1 MEKIKI
7 SNMDFIPNGMFK
19 ELNNL
24 LAKDDE
30 ETVNVLHSYSVYE
43 TRKPHMSKEQ
53 TEEFKYPCAM
63 NINVKNEVG
72 CIWYSNTNE
81 NGHFHIPKLIF
92 GRFKNGVY
100 NDIDG
105 KYGLSQDC
113 RAIVDN
119 VDKLQFIEKAMFNDD
134 FIELMKM
141 TDVGGLG
148 TIFNHK
154 IISLF
159 RKDFYKYFI

>member
-1 MEKIKI
+1 MNKQ
-7 SNMDFIPNGMFK
+7 
-19 ELNNL
+19 
-24 LAKDDE
+24 
-30 ETVNVLHSYSVYE
+30 
-43 TRKPHMSKEQ
+43 Q
-53 TEEFKYPCAM
+53 TEVFKYPCAM

-81 NGHFHIPKLIF
+81 NGHFNVPKVVF
-92 GRFKNGVY
+92 GVFGKGVY
-100 NDIDG
+100 TDLNG
-105 KYGLSQDC
+105 EYALCQHC
-113 RAIVDN
+113 RGIVDN

-159 RKDFYKYFI
+159 KKDFWKEFLK